1 VNFRQ
6 DPQLRPV
13 TPPLISGGFVKGFVA
28 GGCLTAVRVTGR
40 PPTQADA
47 KRILRRALQ
56 GGAAVAAG
64 ERAAMAYRQ
73 GDYGGML
80 VATAAGAAGVL
91 LIERLLRDCAP
102 CKQEKSHGQEA

>member
-1 VNFRQ
+1 MNFRQ

-13 TPPLISGGFVKGFVA
+13 MPEFVSAGFVKGFVA
-28 GGCLTAVRVTGR
+28 GGCLTAIPAAAT
-40 PPTQADA
+40 PPSQADPR
-47 KRILRRALQ
+47 RILRRALQ

-64 ERAAMAYRQ
+64 ERAAMAYRH

-91 LIERLLRDCAP
+91 LIERLLRDAAP
-102 CKQEKSHGQEA
+102 CKQENTHGQEA

>member
-1 VNFRQ
+1 MNFRQ

-13 TPPLISGGFVKGFVA
+13 MPQFISGGFVKGFVA
-28 GGCLTAVRVTGR
+28 GGCLTAIAVTGT
-40 PPTQADA
+40 PSQADA

-64 ERAAMAYRQ
+64 ERAAMAYRH

-80 VATAAGAAGVL
+80 AATAAGAAGVL
-91 LIERLLRDCAP
+91 LVERLLRDCAP

>member
-1 VNFRQ
+1 MNFRQ

-13 TPPLISGGFVKGFVA
+13 MPQFISGGFVKGFVA
-28 GGCLTAVRVTGR
+28 GGCLTAIPVTGT
-40 PPTQADA
+40 PSQADA

-64 ERAAMAYRQ
+64 ECAAIAYRQ